1 MMTKS
6 DYNKSMFLQALEKKC
21 DKIFLD
27 YASNFGEVNAE
38 EVTKRVSASSSIIA
52 VRANQVIDCVV
63 AKTKCRVNELLIKVI
78 LAKIR
83 YVIISELVFF
93 STCFDFY
100 DLDLTT
106 LDRLKYINFPFEFYL
121 NAYIQEFV

>member
-1 MMTKS
+1 MTKS
-6 DYNKSMFLQALEKKC
+6 DYNKNMFLQALENKC
-21 DKIFLD
+21 SKIFLD
-27 YASNFGEVNAE
+27 YANNFGEADAD
-38 EVTKRVSASSSIIA
+38 EVIKRVNMSSSIIA
-52 VRANQVIDCVV
+52 VRASQVIDSVLT
-63 AKTKCRVNELLIKVI
+63 KTNCRINELLIKVI

-83 YVIISELVFF
+83 YIIISELVFF

-121 NAYIQEFV
+121 SAYINEVV

>member
-1 MMTKS
+1 MTKS
-6 DYNKSMFLQALEKKC
+6 EYNKNMFLQALETKC
-21 DKIFLD
+21 EKIFLD
-27 YASNFGEVNAE
+27 YAHNFGEVDAD
-38 EVTKRVSASSSIIA
+38 EVIKRVNASSSIIA
-52 VRANQVIDCVV
+52 VRASQVIDRVV
-63 AKTKCRVNELLIKVI
+63 AKTKCRMNELLIKVI

-106 LDRLKYINFPFEFYL
+106 FDRLKYINFPFEFYL
-121 NAYIQEFV
+121 SAYIQEVV

>member
-1 MMTKS
+1 MTKS
-6 DYNKSMFLQALEKKC
+6 EYNKTMFLEALESKC
-21 DKIFLD
+21 EKIFLD
-27 YASNFGEVNAE
+27 YANNFDEVDAE
-38 EVTKRVSASSSIIA
+38 EVTKRVSMSSSFIA
-52 VRANQVIDCVV
+52 VRADQVINSVL
-63 AKTKCRVNELLIKVI
+63 AKTNCRINELLIKVI

-83 YVIISELVFF
+83 YIIISELVFF

-121 NAYIQEFV
+121 NAYIQEVV

>member
-1 MMTKS
+1 MTKS
-6 DYNKSMFLQALEKKC
+6 EYNKNMFLQTLENKC
-21 DKIFLD
+21 SKIFLD
-27 YASNFGEVNAE
+27 YAHNFGEVDAD
-38 EVTKRVSASSSIIA
+38 EVIKRVNASSSIIT
-52 VRANQVIDCVV
+52 VRASQVIDCVV
-63 AKTKCRVNELLIKVI
+63 AKTNCRMNELLIKVI

-83 YVIISELVFF
+83 YIIISELVFF

-121 NAYIQEFV
+121 SAYINEVV

>member
-1 MMTKS
+1 MTKS
-6 DYNKSMFLQALEKKC
+6 DYNKTCFLQALEEKC
-21 DKIFLD
+21 NKIFLD
-27 YASNFGEVNAE
+27 YAHNFGEVDAE
-38 EVTKRVSASSSIIA
+38 EVIKHVSVSSNIIA
-52 VRANQVIDCVV
+52 IRASQVIDCVV
-63 AKTKCRVNELLIKVI
+63 AKTNGRVNEFLIKVI

-100 DLDLTT
+100 DFDLTT

-121 NAYIQEFV
+121 NAYIQEVV

>member
-1 MMTKS
+1 MTKS
-6 DYNKSMFLQALEKKC
+6 EYNKTMFLQALENKC

-27 YASNFGEVNAE
+27 YANNFGKVDAE
-38 EVTKRVSASSSIIA
+38 EVIKRVNASSSIIA
-52 VRANQVIDCVV
+52 TRANLVIDRVLT
-63 AKTKCRVNELLIKVI
+63 KTNCRVNELLIKVI

-83 YVIISELVFF
+83 YIIISEVVFF
-93 STCFDFY
+93 STYFEFY

-121 NAYIQEFV
+121 NAYIKEVV

>member
-1 MMTKS
+1 MTKS
-6 DYNKSMFLQALEKKC
+6 EYNKDMFLQALENKC

-27 YASNFGEVNAE
+27 YANNFGKADAE
-38 EVTKRVSASSSIIA
+38 EVVKRVSASSSIITT
-52 VRANQVIDCVV
+52 RAEQVIDCVLT
-63 AKTKCRVNELLIKVI
+63 KTNCRVNELLIKVI

-83 YVIISELVFF
+83 YIIISELVFF
-93 STCFDFY
+93 STYFDFY

-121 NAYIQEFV
+121 NAYVKEFV